1 MSPLPSLKLAPIQ
14 QGLGSDSNDHSCRVL
29 LQLHHGDGKEGT
41 CVPTGTISGG
51 QVAARS
57 KSEGRKH
64 GAGISW
70 MRGQFLMSQ
79 NLCFTPTQG
88 NTTAHRQKEM
98 ICKVSLSRNGKKKD
112 QKLNKNIFGCHSPH

>member
-14 QGLGSDSNDHSCRVL
+14 QGLGSGSNDYSCRY
-29 LQLHHGDGKEGT
+29 QLHHGDGKEGI

-57 KSEGRKH
+57 KSEGQKH

-70 MRGQFLMSQ
+70 MRGQILMSQ
-79 NLCFTPTQG
+79 NLCLTPTQG
-88 NTTAHRQKEM
+88 NGLQSPSEQKW
-98 ICKVSLSRNGKKKD
+98 KKKRP
-112 QKLNKNIFGCHSPH
+112 KN